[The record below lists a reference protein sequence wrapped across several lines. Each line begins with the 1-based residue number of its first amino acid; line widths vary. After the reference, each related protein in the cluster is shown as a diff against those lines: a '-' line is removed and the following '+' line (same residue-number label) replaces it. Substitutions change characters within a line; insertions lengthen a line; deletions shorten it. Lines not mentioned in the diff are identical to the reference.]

1 MRLYVEVAR
10 RTFARVATYRSATVA
25 GVFTNTVFGFLSAYV
40 LLAVYRERDSVG
52 GFDSKDAITF
62 TFVTQGLLAVL
73 GLFGEVDL
81 AQRIT
86 NGDIAVDFQRPYDQ
100 QAWWLAARF
109 GKAAYYSVFRGIPPF
124 VAGAVVFDLRLP
136 AAADVVPFLA
146 TVLVA
151 ITVAFGWSY
160 LLQLSAFWLLDV
172 RGPVQLGW
180 LVAHFLSGMYI
191 PIVFFPGWLE
201 STARLLPFASMVQVP
216 IEVWLGKH
224 RGADLAMALAGQ
236 VAWAIVL
243 AVAGRWMMS
252 RAERRV
258 VVQGG

>member
-10 RTFARVATYRSATVA
+10 RTFARVATYRSAVVA
-25 GVFTNTVFGFLSAYV
+25 GVFTNTVFGFLFAYV
-40 LLAVYRERDSVG
+40 LLAVYDERDRVG
-52 GFDSKDAITF
+52 GFDSVDAITF
-62 TFVTQGLLAVL
+62 TFVTQGLLAAL

-86 NGDIAVDFQRPYDQ
+86 SGDIVVDFQRPYDQ
-100 QAWWLAARF
+100 QAWWLSARF

-124 VAGAVVFDLRLP
+124 VAGAVVFDVRLP
-136 AAADVVPFLA
+136 KADDVGPFVAAFL
-146 TVLVA
+146 LA
-151 ITVAFGWSY
+151 IIVAFGWSY

-191 PIVFFPGWLE
+191 PIVFFPSWLE
-201 STARLLPFASMVQVP
+201 TTARLLPFASMVQVP

-224 RGADLAMALAGQ
+224 RGADLATALAGQ

-243 AVAGRWMMS
+243 AMAGRLLMG